1 MLLRLGRGVRLKGHR
16 VLCLNDRG
24 HRIQACGGGDDDG
37 GSDQQD
43 IAHGPPPCLSPSQDL
58 LRGSLHGFAP
68 RKAVGALG
76 RQRSLLGIPP
86 ARSRLK

>member
-43 IAHGPPPCLSPSQDL
+43 IAHGLPSLPIAVAGLTSGQFAW
-58 LRGSLHGFAP
+58 LRSSKSCWSAWEAAIAFGN
-68 RKAVGALG
+68 
-76 RQRSLLGIPP
+76 P
-86 ARSRLK
+86 AGTVTT